1 MVIIKLNDIRIRAF
15 HGVLEQEKIVGNN
28 FLLDVTLY
36 CDCNDALHT
45 DNIKDTVSY
54 ADIYFL
60 IKEEMSKKSNLLE
73 HVCFRILDRIKKE
86 YKTVK
91 RVVVRITKEN
101 PPIGGD
107 IRSASVEIDSIYYD
121 NPTNGKC
128 SETL

>member
-1 MVIIKLNDIRIRAF
+1 MVIIKLNDIKIRAF
-15 HGVLEQEKIVGNN
+15 HGVLEQENIVGNN

-45 DNIKDTVSY
+45 DNINDTVSY

-91 RVVVRITKEN
+91 RVVVKITKEN

-121 NPTNGKC
+121 NPTNGEC
-128 SETL
+128 PETL

>member
-36 CDCNDALHT
+36 CDCNDALRT
-45 DNIKDTVSY
+45 DNINDTVSY

-60 IKEEMSKKSNLLE
+60 IKDEMSQKSNLLE

-121 NPTNGKC
+121 NTTNGKC